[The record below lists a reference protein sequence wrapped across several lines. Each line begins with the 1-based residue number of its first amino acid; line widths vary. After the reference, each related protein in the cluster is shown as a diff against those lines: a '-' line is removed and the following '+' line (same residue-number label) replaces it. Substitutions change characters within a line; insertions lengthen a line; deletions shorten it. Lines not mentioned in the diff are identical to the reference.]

1 MTLLMKRL
9 GFFELPEEASLIT
22 LHAKCTAGFGDQS
35 TWLSEWQ
42 QTAHMITSRAEALHT
57 QAKEGKSHTLL
68 QRMAYK
74 LFASLVQYE
83 DSYRGMQ
90 RVVLDGKNLEATA
103 NVVCQRLDDG
113 QNFVCA
119 PYWVDSIGHLGGFV
133 TNANDE
139 LDSKTQVY
147 VSHGWESMR
156 FSRPLE
162 PGKQYQTYV
171 RMLPAE
177 GKMVAGDVYM
187 LEGGS
192 IIGLVGGLKF
202 QCIPRSV
209 LDHLSPPSRSYNEMC
224 CQSPTRS
231 GPKRLSRRHQP
242 LLLRELNIRSHLE
255 NLFPLPLRY
264 WLLSPRSV
272 ESS

>member
-1 MTLLMKRL
+1 
-9 GFFELPEEASLIT
+9 
-22 LHAKCTAGFGDQS
+22 
-35 TWLSEWQ
+35 
-42 QTAHMITSRAEALHT
+42 
-57 QAKEGKSHTLL
+57 
-68 QRMAYK
+68 
-74 LFASLVQYE
+74 
-83 DSYRGMQ
+83 
-90 RVVLDGKNLEATA
+90 
-103 NVVCQRLDDG
+103 
-113 QNFVCA
+113 
-119 PYWVDSIGHLGGFV
+119 V

-171 RMLPAE
+171 RMLPAV

-209 LDHLSPPSRSYNEMC
+209 LDHLLPPLGAATKRAATVTHEVRTEEVVKKTPAAIAERVEHKVSLRKSVSITSQVLAIITEECEVELSELADGNSFGDLGVDSLMQLAITGRMRENLELRVHSTVFSEHPSVGSLEAYLTSLEAPPELDDAI
-224 CQSPTRS
+224 SPTALRPPYPSSMTRRGQVRVPSPLQELRPLGKMCIRKTRS
-231 GPKRLSRRHQP
+231 LARCGIWP
-242 LLLRELNIRSHLE
+242 LVR
-255 NLFPLPLRY
+255 
-264 WLLSPRSV
+264 
-272 ESS
+272 